1 MHCRSK
7 YGSKTIKLLEE
18 NVRECL
24 QPQNG
29 QDTKALTIKKN
40 IDKLNQIEIKNFS
53 SSKDIIK
60 RMKGQPQSRRYCKEL
75 QINKRKTNSLIEKWK
90 KT

>member
-1 MHCRSK
+1 MHRRPE

-60 RMKGQPQSRRYCKEL
+60 RMKGQATEQKIL
-75 QINKRKTNSLIEKWK
+75 QRTTNQ
-90 KT
+90 